1 MKTYAEVVELE
12 GRRALSKGYMGE
24 GTEPDYIRVNLIAEI
39 FEKSTA
45 TVRRDIIK
53 SRDLP
58 ATYRKVSGRSLEVA

>member
-24 GTEPDYIRVNLIAEI
+24 GTEPDYKRVDLIAEI
-39 FEKSTA
+39 FEKSSA

-58 ATYRKVSGRSLEVA
+58 ATYRKVSGLSLEV

>member
-1 MKTYAEVVELE
+1 MKTYAEVIELE

-24 GTEPDYIRVNLIAEI
+24 GTEPSYVRVDLIAEI
-39 FEKSTA
+39 FEKSAA

-58 ATYRKVSGRSLEVA
+58 ATYRKVSGRSLERA